1 MIMGFKNTII
11 NDKDPSYIHSLQVLD
26 RIKEMHNAKSE
37 EDWKKYWQNFHSVG
51 VIMSGHLSNEIKK
64 ILQTD
69 YDRLELAI
77 KEIKKRETNEKVRDS
92 LITEL
97 RKEFALSHEILLVS
111 CLSNLDIIKKT
122 DDGEIFIEDYE
133 LDEMENMIRK
143 STSNADVNRKI
154 EAKEDVDG
162 EE

>member
-26 RIKEMHNAKSE
+26 RIKEMHNAKSD

-69 YDRLELAI
+69 FDRLELAI
-77 KEIKKRETNEKVRDS
+77 KEIKKEKQM
-92 LITEL
+92 
-97 RKEFALSHEILLVS
+97 
-111 CLSNLDIIKKT
+111 IKCV
-122 DDGEIFIEDYE
+122 I
-133 LDEMENMIRK
+133 
-143 STSNADVNRKI
+143 V
-154 EAKEDVDG
+154 
-162 EE
+162 